1 MKESFEIKQQTTPG
15 EFYKLTVSLSFKNK
29 KIRRIY
35 FLIVAVGTISSLT
48 ELLSP
53 KPSWVQV
60 VAGFMIGALFPL
72 IFFLVGSFVLILL
85 IYMIR
90 PGFFRATYFLNHWG
104 MIRTSAKAEIQLS
117 WSRFLK
123 WKETKDFF
131 LLFIVE
137 HDVHIISKRNL
148 EQQDLPELRT
158 LLSEKIGLF

>member
-1 MKESFEIKQQTTPG
+1 
-15 EFYKLTVSLSFKNK
+15 
-29 KIRRIY
+29 
-35 FLIVAVGTISSLT
+35 
-48 ELLSP
+48 
-53 KPSWVQV
+53 
-60 VAGFMIGALFPL
+60 
-72 IFFLVGSFVLILL
+72 
-85 IYMIR
+85 
-90 PGFFRATYFLNHWG
+90 